1 MSKIDELFNL
11 IDNAQKGNKESM
23 QKLFVMFT
31 PLLKKYSN
39 RTINEDAFS
48 ELTLSFLQCIKKI
61 PLEKVDFKNDAKYIL
76 SYINFSIKNAYI
88 HLNIE
93 TGKYKDKNI
102 FYDEFNDLGSYN
114 INNVLEDFFLFNQL
128 KLILTDDEYKL
139 VYLRYKLV
147 YSDIEIGQMMGI
159 TRQAVHK
166 KLKKIYNKIQ
176 KSIYKTD

>member
-1 MSKIDELFNL
+1 
-11 IDNAQKGNKESM
+11 M
-23 QKLFVMFT
+23 QG
-31 PLLKKYSN
+31 
-39 RTINEDAFS
+39 
-48 ELTLSFLQCIKKI
+48 LQ
-61 PLEKVDFKNDAKYIL
+61 PRL
-76 SYINFSIKNAYI
+76 SYISFSTKNAYV

-93 TGKYKDKNI
+93 TGKYKDNNI

-114 INNVLEDFFLFNQL
+114 INNDLEDFFLFNQL

-166 KLKKIYNKIQ
+166 KLKKIHTKIQ